1 MLSGSFKK
9 KANAH
14 IGHSWNLELAQ
25 AAKKTLSSSGNLYSR
40 DFENIRK
47 KNLQKAA
54 GKMLSDSLKVK
65 CSYLQPLDLELAA
78 LRTIAYTETAFRGTL
93 KNNQ

>member
-1 MLSGSFKK
+1 VEPGARASSEKK
-9 KANAH
+9 P
-14 IGHSWNLELAQ
+14 
-25 AAKKTLSSSGNLYSR
+25 LSSSGNLYSR